1 MIGIR
6 FFVLPLV
13 FAVAIA
19 AVATTGP
26 NSPENLMKSGNYKE
40 AYDQLAVRLNAPD
53 AKPIELQQAIAC
65 LNQLNRPNETDT
77 VLEAVIAQHGGRAE
91 MLLQAATDYLG
102 LVQHGAL
109 VAGKFVRGNPDGA
122 GNVVN
127 SHRRDEV
134 RSVQLLLKAL
144 SIANSEL
151 RPRVLEKLSNALDK
165 RGGLAWQ
172 LQRKTDFTT
181 LPDYDEGW
189 GYGGDSTAAPVDAEN
204 RPVFYATPAS
214 WDAAQN
220 DGERWRWVLAELGK
234 TRKKFES
241 QRIWAD
247 FCRSQFGVETLREYG
262 IQLREDGPT
271 DNTGSILALS
281 SLKDEETTAR
291 LATGVQRFSL
301 PDEHNPLKIYQT
313 VAAAYAAGND
323 PLNAQMAAATVADM
337 LRNRRQFPRA
347 AEWLQKAID
356 YHATSAIAESYRQQR
371 NQIVRPWGQFGSV
384 QTQTPERGAQ
394 FEFRFRNATEVEFSA
409 QPIDTAKL
417 LADLREYLESNPKQL
432 DWQKLDIENIGYQFV
447 QGNQQKYLGA
457 ETARWTTPLKS
468 PADHFDALETITSP
482 LQKPGAYLITAK
494 LKEGNT
500 ANVIVWVADTAI
512 VRKPLADKMLYYVA
526 DAASGEPVAGATL
539 DLLGYQQIHDDARP
553 NRFRLD
559 TRRFAA
565 NTSADGLAEVAV
577 DEANFAPEKQWLVTA
592 TTPEGRFAFLGFSYV
607 WRPQWSQPIFDQP
620 RTIVITD
627 RPVYRPGDKVKW
639 KAWVGQ
645 AQYDAEGSPF
655 AQVAFQAEL
664 HDAKGEKRESY
675 NLTSNAFGGIEGEY
689 KLPTE
694 AALGSYSLQILGHGA
709 GNFRV
714 EEYKKPE
721 YEVTVEAPSDPVK
734 LGDKFKATVAA
745 KYYFGSPVTKATVK
759 YKVTRQARTNR
770 WFPPRPWDWLYGEGY
785 GWMGGNY
792 SWHPGW
798 HRWGCLPPPPWWWP
812 QNVQPPEIVAQGEAL
827 LDAEGK
833 LAIEIDTALAKELH
847 GNEDHAYTIEAQVVD
862 ASRRTIVG
870 AGSVT
875 AARKPFDVYVWLNRG
890 YVRTGDTI
898 TAHVAAR
905 RPDGKPITGAGVLT
919 LKKITFEDAN
929 SGEPTETEIQ
939 HWDLVTGDNGEAELA
954 FKASAEGQYRLC
966 YTLTDT
972 AGEKIEGAAIIKI
985 LGPEFA
991 GGANPS
997 GLWRF
1002 EELEVTLDKPEYR
1015 VGDTAKLLVSRNRPG
1030 GAVLLFVRPS
1040 EGVYPAPQV
1049 LRPQAKSTVVE
1060 IPITT
1065 ADQPNFFVEA
1075 VSISGGKVHVVAKQ
1089 VVVPPK
1095 SRVLKVDVLPSAT
1108 AYKPGAEA
1116 TVKLRVTDEAGE
1128 AVKGDTVVAIYD
1140 RSVEYISGGSNVAD
1154 IRTAFWDWKRTH
1166 NPNTEHSLGRV
1177 GYNLTPKD
1185 QEAMQSLGTFGDELQ
1200 LVMSTRAL
1208 NRGGFGGGG
1217 RREMMMDRMS
1227 VSGAMA
1233 PAAPMMAMEKSAE
1246 AGAGGESAPLVQPT
1260 VRENFADT
1268 ALWVGSLETGPDGV
1282 GEVKLTLPDSLTTWK
1297 IRVWSLGG
1305 GARVGEGTAEVIAR
1319 KNLLIRLQTP
1329 RFLMET
1335 DEVIL
1340 SGIVHNYLPEAK
1352 RVTVKLE
1359 LEPRPSGS
1367 GATQFLTPLS
1377 DLEQTLEIP
1386 AGGEQR
1392 VDWRVKAT
1400 AEGTATVRALAL
1412 TDEESDAMK
1421 LKLPVVVHGIQKL
1434 EARSGVIASAAN
1446 SGRMEFIVPEKRRPE
1461 QTTLTVQF
1469 SPTLAGA
1476 MIDALPYL
1484 LDYPHGC
1491 TEQTLNRF
1499 VPAVITQNTLRRM
1512 GVNLDDIAKKRTNL
1526 NAQELGDPDE
1536 RAKQWKRFDTNPV
1549 FDEAEMQ
1556 KIVTTGVRRLSDM
1569 QLTDGGWGWF
1579 SGFGEQSSAHT
1590 TATVVRGLQVAQKNG
1605 AALLPETLP
1614 RGLAWLKNYQSE
1626 ELAALANWRDGKTI
1640 DKDRRAKQFADNLD
1654 ALVYLTLAE
1663 AGEFNASM
1671 RERLYTDRTHLSP
1684 YSLAMFGIAL
1694 QTQISAAPADAL
1706 TAQRDM
1712 VIRNLSQFVVRDPE
1726 NQTAYLNLPRNAWWF
1741 WYGSEFEA
1749 HAYYLKLLAATDPKG
1764 DLASQLVKYLL
1775 NNRKN
1780 STYWNSTRDTALVI
1794 EALAD
1799 YMQASG
1805 EESPELTVEVWLD
1818 GAKRQTVA
1826 INKENLFTFNN
1837 RFALTGEEVKSGR
1850 HEFELRKTGAGRLYY
1865 NGYLE
1870 VFTKEDDIRAAG
1882 LEVKVARKLY
1892 KLTQSDAKAAVSGAR
1907 GQALEQAVE
1916 KYDRTEI
1923 TNLATIQSGDLV
1935 QVELLITSK
1944 NDYEYLL
1951 ITDPKPAGCE
1961 AVDLNSGYNGNA
1973 LGAYMEFRDRSV
1985 NLFVR
1990 TLPRGERSVTYSLR
2004 AETPGQFSALPTQIA
2019 AMYAPEL
2026 RGNSDEVKIKIEDR

>member
-1 MIGIR
+1 ML
-6 FFVLPLV
+6 LPALLASV
-13 FAVAIA
+13 FG

-26 NSPENLMKSGNYKE
+26 NSPEELMKSGNYKE
-40 AYDQLAVRLNAPD
+40 AYDQLATRLKAPD
-53 AKPIELQQAIAC
+53 AKPVELQQAIQC
-65 LNQLNRPNETDT
+65 LNQLNRTNETDA

-91 MLLQAATDYLG
+91 MLLQAATEYLG

-127 SHRRDEV
+127 AHRRDEV

-144 SIANSEL
+144 PLANAEL

-165 RGGLAWQ
+165 RGGLAWR
-172 LQRKTDFTT
+172 LQQKTDFTT

-189 GYGGDSTAAPVDAEN
+189 SYGGDQTAAPVDAEN
-204 RPVFYATPAS
+204 RPVFYSTPAS
-214 WDAAQN
+214 WDAAKN
-220 DGERWRWVLAELGK
+220 DGERWRWVLGQLAAKPQSAEWYNA
-234 TRKKFES
+234 
-241 QRIWAD
+241 QRTWAD

-262 IQLREDGPT
+262 IMLRDDGAA

-281 SLKDEETTAR
+281 SLKDDETTAR
-291 LATGVQRFSL
+291 LATGVQRFTL
-301 PDEHNPLKIYQT
+301 PDEHNPLKIHQAI
-313 VAAAYAAGND
+313 VAAYATGND
-323 PLNAQMAAATVADM
+323 PLNAQLAAGTVADIY
-337 LRNRRQFPRA
+337 RNRRQFPRA
-347 AEWLQKAID
+347 AEWLRKAITF
-356 YHATSAIAESYRQQR
+356 HETSAVAESQRQQL
-371 NQIVRPWGQFGSV
+371 NQIVLPWGQFGSV

-394 FEFRFRNATEVEFSA
+394 FEFRFRNAAEVEFIA
-409 QPIDTAKL
+409 QPIDTKKL

-432 DWQKLDIENIGYQFV
+432 DWQKLDIENIGYQLV

-468 PADHFDALETITSP
+468 PADHFDALETVTSP
-482 LQKPGAYLITAK
+482 LQQPGAYLLTAK
-494 LKEGNT
+494 VKEGNT

-539 DLLGYQQIHDDARP
+539 DLFGYQQLHDDARP
-553 NRFRLD
+553 NRFRLE

-565 NTSADGLAEVAV
+565 NTTADGIAEVPV
-577 DEANFAPEKQWLVTA
+577 EEANFAPDKQWLATA
-592 TTPEGRFAFLGFSYV
+592 TTPTGRFAFLGFSYV
-607 WRPQWSQPIFDQP
+607 WRPHWSQPIYDQP

-627 RPVYRPGDKVKW
+627 RPVYRPGDTVKW

-645 AQYDAEGSPF
+645 AKFDAEGTPF

-664 HDAKGEKRESY
+664 HDAKGEKRETY

-689 KLPTE
+689 KLPSE
-694 AALGSYSLQILGHGA
+694 AALGSYSLQILGHGS
-709 GNFRV
+709 GSFRV

-721 YEVTVEAPSDPVK
+721 YEVSVEAPSEPVK

-759 YKVTRQARTNR
+759 YKVTRQSRTNR

-785 GWMGGNY
+785 GWMGGNS

-798 HRWGCLPPPPWWWP
+798 RRWGCLPPPPWWWP
-812 QNVQPPEIVAQGEAL
+812 QNLQPPEIVAQGEAP
-827 LDAEGK
+827 LDADGK
-833 LAIEIDTALAKELH
+833 LAIELDTALAKELH
-847 GNEDHAYTIEAQVVD
+847 GDTDHEYSIEAQVVD

-870 AGSVT
+870 AGSVV
-875 AARKPFDVYVWLNRG
+875 AARKPFEVFVWINRG
-890 YVRTGDTI
+890 YVRTGDTV

-919 LKKITFEDAN
+919 LKKITFENAD
-929 SGEPTETEIQ
+929 SGEPTETEVQ
-939 HWDLVTGDNGEAELA
+939 HWDLVIGDNGEADLA
-954 FKASAEGQYRLC
+954 FKASAEGQYRLS
-966 YTLTDT
+966 YSLSDSN
-972 AGEKIEGAAIIKI
+972 GEKVEGATVLNI

-991 GGANPS
+991 GGDF
-997 GLWRF
+997 RF
-1002 EELEVTLDKPEYR
+1002 DDLEVTLDKPEHK

-1049 LRPQAKSTVVE
+1049 LRSKAKSSELE

-1065 ADQPNFFVEA
+1065 ADQPNFFIEA
-1075 VSISGGKVHVVAKQ
+1075 VTIADGKVHVVAKQ
-1089 VVVPPK
+1089 VVVPPR

-1116 TVKLRVTDEAGE
+1116 TVKLRVTDDNHQGFM
-1128 AVKGDTVVAIYD
+1128 GDTVVAIYD
-1140 RSVEYISGGSNVAD
+1140 KSVEYISGGSNVPD
-1154 IRTAFWDWKRTH
+1154 IRKAFWDWKRTH

-1177 GYNLTPKD
+1177 GYNLVPPN
-1185 QEAMQSLGTFGDELQ
+1185 QEGMQSLGVFGDELQ
-1200 LVMSTRAL
+1200 LMMRGGRAIG
-1208 NRGGFGGGG
+1208 RGGFGGV
-1217 RREMMMDRMS
+1217 RRELFAMAD
-1227 VSGAMA
+1227 GAMPMPA
-1233 PAAPMMAMEKSAE
+1233 AAPMMAMSKSEMAEEKSA
-1246 AGAGGESAPLVQPT
+1246 GGEAAPLVQPT

-1268 ALWVGSLETGPDGV
+1268 ALWVGSLETDKEGV

-1297 IRVWSLGG
+1297 IRVWSLGS
-1305 GARVGEGTAEVIAR
+1305 GARVGEGASEVIAR

-1329 RFLMET
+1329 RFLVET

-1352 RVTVKLE
+1352 QVTVKLE
-1359 LEPRPSGS
+1359 LEPGRSGS
-1367 GATQFLTPLS
+1367 EAAQLLTPLGN
-1377 DLEQTLEIP
+1377 LEQTIEVP

-1400 AEGTATVRALAL
+1400 AEGLATVRAIAL
-1412 TDEESDAMK
+1412 TDAESDAMQ
-1421 LKLPVVVHGIQKL
+1421 LKLPVVVHGIEKL
-1434 EARSGVIASAAN
+1434 ESRSGVIASADN
-1446 SGRMEFIVPEKRRPE
+1446 SGRMEFVVPDKRRPE

-1512 GVNLDDIAKKRTNL
+1512 GVNLADIAKKRTNL

-1536 RAKQWKRFDTNPV
+1536 RAKQWKRFDVNPV

-1569 QLTDGGWGWF
+1569 QLSDGGWGWF
-1579 SGFGEQSSAHT
+1579 SGFGEHSSAHT

-1614 RGLAWLKNYQSE
+1614 RGLAWLRKYQEE
-1626 ELAALANWRDGKTI
+1626 ELAALANFGKDGKRI
-1640 DKDRRAKQFADNLD
+1640 DENRRAKQYADNLD

-1663 AGEFNASM
+1663 AGEFNATM
-1671 RERLYTDRTHLSP
+1671 RERLYTDRTQLSP

-1694 QTQISAAPADAL
+1694 QTQLTAAPADAL
-1706 TAQRDM
+1706 TAQCDM
-1712 VIRNLSQFVVRDPE
+1712 VIRNLSQFVVRDAE
-1726 NQTAYLNLPRNAWWF
+1726 NQTAYLNLPRTYWWF

-1764 DLASQLVKYLL
+1764 DLASQFVKYLL

-1799 YMQASG
+1799 YMRASG
-1805 EESPELTVEVWLD
+1805 EESPEMTVEVWLD

-1826 INKENLFTFNN
+1826 INKENLFTFEN
-1837 RFALTGEEVKSGR
+1837 RFVLAGEEVKSGR
-1850 HEFELRKTGAGRLYY
+1850 HEFELRRTGAGRLYY

-1882 LEVKVARKLY
+1882 LEVKVARKLF
-1892 KLTQSDAKAAVSGAR
+1892 KLTSKDAKADVSGAR
-1907 GQALEQAVE
+1907 GQVVEQAVE
-1916 KYDRTEI
+1916 KYDRAEI

-1935 QVELLITSK
+1935 EVELLITSK

-1961 AVDLNSGYNGNA
+1961 SVDLQSGYNGNA
-1973 LGAYMEFRDRSV
+1973 LGAYMEFRDKSV

-1990 TLPRGERSVTYSLR
+1990 SLPRGERSVTYRLR
-2004 AETPGQFSALPTQIA
+2004 AETPGQFSALPTRIA

-2026 RGNSDEVKIKIEDR
+2026 RGNSDEVKVRIE